1 MPKQANKV
9 KFGLSN
15 VHYALLHT
23 DDEGGLFFDTPKR
36 IPGAVNLN
44 MSPQGETNTF
54 YADDVAYYVAVANG
68 GYQGDLELALIPD
81 SFAQEVLGETLD
93 ETDQVLLESSAVE
106 TKPFA
111 LLFEF
116 KGDQYAVRH
125 VLYNC
130 TAARPNVTGSTTTNT
145 KEPQTSSLTLTAAPL
160 ADGGVKAK
168 TTANTPNAV
177 YDAWYNN
184 VWRPNT
190 AAEETV

>member
-44 MSPQGETNTF
+44 LSPQGETNTF

-116 KGDQYAVRH
+116 KGDQHAVRH

-177 YDAWYNN
+177 YDAWYTN
-184 VWRPNT
+184 VWKPNT